1 MLALLIFVVLCIW
14 LLGVFF
20 SSVGTAIGFAI
31 LGIIVL
37 VKVLVKV
44 IGYYIKEKNERNLAE
59 ARANR
64 EELRRII
71 SNLDN
76 CQSIYNNSNNIMA
89 AQYAMDEILEII
101 DHLITYREE
110 DLKRAGTGKDELL
123 KQKQFILDH
132 YDERLN

>member
-1 MLALLIFVVLCIW
+1 
-14 LLGVFF
+14 
-20 SSVGTAIGFAI
+20 
-31 LGIIVL
+31 
-37 VKVLVKV
+37 
-44 IGYYIKEKNERNLAE
+44 
-59 ARANR
+59 
-64 EELRRII
+64 
-71 SNLDN
+71 
-76 CQSIYNNSNNIMA
+76 MA

>member
-31 LGIIVL
+31 LGII
-37 VKVLVKV
+37 VLVKV

>member
-64 EELRRII
+64 EELRRIVI
-71 SNLDN
+71 
-76 CQSIYNNSNNIMA
+76 
-89 AQYAMDEILEII
+89 
-101 DHLITYREE
+101 
-110 DLKRAGTGKDELL
+110 
-123 KQKQFILDH
+123 
-132 YDERLN
+132 

>member
-31 LGIIVL
+31 LGII
-37 VKVLVKV
+37 VLVKV

-132 YDERLN
+132 YDERLH